1 MDKSSE
7 CFKDDMIT
15 LQLPRFVHRCRRQE
29 VEKGPSSTTR
39 RYNQLEIDGDE
50 DNEELVE
57 KAVHRDR
64 EWDDWKDEHPR
75 GSGNKANKII

>member
-1 MDKSSE
+1 MVIV
-7 CFKDDMIT
+7 MLHLT
-15 LQLPRFVHRCRRQE
+15 RFGHLQE

-50 DNEELVE
+50 DDEELVE